1 MDKTGTNHSSASSV
15 LYGKEASDMM
25 NEPNESML
33 DAALADLYDT
43 TPSLR
48 FEKNW
53 REAVRRE
60 EQLQMKNRKNIW
72 LKTVLP
78 IAAALVLILGAGWA
92 GEVMDDYN
100 FTSDTAARQGSS
112 AKLMANTS
120 YSASSGSSLAGT
132 YGAADTYVE
141 ESAEFEAVSYDMA
154 AATGSTNGA
163 VESGME
169 IPAQDGRKLVRTVD
183 ISLRTEHFDEDT
195 AAIQALLAQYGGYV
209 ENFFLSGEAGSTYGR
224 NANLTMRVPSQHL
237 DAFVTGV
244 SGFGRITSRS
254 ETTEDM
260 TEQYTDNATRIQ
272 TLRTKMERLQTLL
285 SKAEEVS
292 DILEIESEI
301 ADTQYQLDR
310 YETRQ
315 LNIDRRVDMSYV
327 YVNLSETV
335 VQDNVDDEELTL
347 GQRLAAAFEASLEG
361 LVRFGRN
368 LLVFLVMALPVI
380 VPVGVIVLVIVL
392 VRRRKAKAAE
402 ADKAAEEPAEE
413 PEE

>member
-1 MDKTGTNHSSASSV
+1 MDKSGTNHPSASSV
-15 LYGKEASDMM
+15 LYRKEASGMEHNQ
-25 NEPNESML
+25 NERML
-33 DAALADLYDT
+33 DAALADLYNT
-43 TPSLR
+43 APSLR

-60 EQLQMKNRKNIW
+60 EQTQMKNRKNIW

-92 GEVMDDYN
+92 GDVMDSYDAV
-100 FTSDTAARQGSS
+100 SDRQEARS

-120 YSASSGSSLAGT
+120 YSAASGSSLAGT
-132 YGAADTYVE
+132 YGAVE
-141 ESAEFEAVSYDMA
+141 EYAVAESADYGVSYDTA
-154 AATGSTNGA
+154 ASTVTAANGS
-163 VESGME
+163 ME
-169 IPAQDGRKLVRTVD
+169 IAAQDNRKLVRTVD
-183 ISLRTEHFDEDT
+183 ISLRTEHFDEDS

-209 ENFFLSGEAGSTYGR
+209 ENFYLSGEAGSTYGR
-224 NANLTMRVPSQHL
+224 TANLTMRVPSEHL

-244 SGFGRITSRS
+244 AGFGKVLSRS

-260 TEQYTDNATRIQ
+260 TEQYTDNETRIK
-272 TLRTKMERLQTLL
+272 TLNTKMERLLSLL
-285 SKAEEVS
+285 SQAEEVS

-310 YETRQ
+310 YQSRQ

-327 YVNLSETV
+327 YVNLTEAV

-347 GQRLAAAFEASLEG
+347 GQRLSAAFEASIEG
-361 LVRFGRN
+361 LGRFARN

-380 VPVGVIVLVIVL
+380 VPVAVIVVIILL
-392 VRRRKAKAAE
+392 VRRSRKAKAAKE
-402 ADKAAEEPAEE
+402 AAANEDDAAEEPQE
-413 PEE
+413 